1 MTAWRE
7 WLRIGIEHAYYG
19 PGSCTALRVQPTDAT
34 RALLRRERLL
44 ARDVPGGLA
53 VFAPAERVPDADAP
67 TRLLFDVVF
76 DDPRFACYTA
86 PPVPAGRLLV
96 ADSRAAVREPTGAW
110 RLHARERIGPEA
122 IEETAM
128 APGRLPAALRVRIAP
143 DELGAGGAERDEPL
157 RCVVRLDAA
166 ASHWKYYLQGTLAAR
181 PVTIV
186 DVDAGVS
193 FIRTDETAVGGR
205 EAAVFLSDRPIPLRA
220 QPAQRFELREQAA
233 FGEKVLVKRLPMGS
247 AGGCTR
253 ALVGGQAVLVSEI
266 FLNL

>member
-7 WLRIGIEHAYYG
+7 WVRIGIEHAYYG
-19 PGSCTALRVQPTDAT
+19 PGSCTAVQVRPTDAT

-44 ARDVPGGLA
+44 ARPVAGGLA
-53 VFAPAERVPDADAP
+53 VFAPADRVPDAGESL
-67 TRLLFDVVF
+67 RLLFDVAF
-76 DDPRFACYTA
+76 DDAQFARYTA
-86 PPVPAGRLLV
+86 PTLPAGRTLV
-96 ADSRAAVREPTGAW
+96 ADSRAAVREPGGVW
-110 RLHARERIGPEA
+110 RLHAQERIGADA
-122 IEETAM
+122 IEDA
-128 APGRLPAALRVRIAP
+128 ALPPGMLPAALRVRIAP
-143 DELGAGGAERDEPL
+143 DELGVAGDAPL

-166 ASHWKYYLQGTLAAR
+166 ASHWKYYLQGALATR
-181 PVTIV
+181 PVAIV

-193 FIRTDETAVGGR
+193 FTRTDETAVGGR

-220 QPAQRFELREQAA
+220 RPAQRFELREQAA

-266 FLNL
+266 FLNI